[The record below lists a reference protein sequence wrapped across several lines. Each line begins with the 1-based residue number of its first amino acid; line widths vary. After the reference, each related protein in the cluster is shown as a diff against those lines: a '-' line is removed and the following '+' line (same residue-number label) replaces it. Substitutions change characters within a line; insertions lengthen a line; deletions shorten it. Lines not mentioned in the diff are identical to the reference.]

1 VRKRKN
7 RRHDI
12 TDHHVVTDN
21 AAAVIAVLISA
32 PFTRSRRE
40 ELGSRF
46 KLVQAC
52 SSDVASLFFRPRGID
67 PISIG
72 RAASPPGSSRR
83 SSTVRAT
90 SEQVSTF
97 VLRVPPARD
106 AARKSEVKTDAG
118 GESGG
123 LFRIHRVPRPRST
136 RPESEKNLLPSSKV
150 FALRAL
156 PEGACLFAGETTRGH
171 QTWTPVKLAS
181 FDQVR
186 ASCWWRR
193 FTNHTEDSRNLTV
206 REARLTRA

>member
-1 VRKRKN
+1 
-7 RRHDI
+7 
-12 TDHHVVTDN
+12 
-21 AAAVIAVLISA
+21 VLCSRDLAERSSA
-32 PFTRSRRE
+32 R
-40 ELGSRF
+40 GSSSS
-46 KLVQAC
+46 AC
-52 SSDVASLFFRPRGID
+52 SSDVASLWCLFRPRGID

-97 VLRVPPARD
+97 VLRVPLARD
-106 AARKSEVKTDAG
+106 AARKSEVKT
-118 GESGG
+118 
-123 LFRIHRVPRPRST
+123 RVVDPVTFSEFTGCLVPG
-136 RPESEKNLLPSSKV
+136 PESEKNLLHSSKV

-181 FDQVR
+181 FDQLR

-193 FTNHTEDSRNLTV
+193 FTNRTEDSRNLTL